1 MEPSI
6 LILYYLIMTTKTTK
20 APDVE
25 KGWEIKNRTYV
36 LTGNRSPISWTI
48 QTKHTA
54 RKPLLYFDEA
64 NGINREIRYATNQRS
79 LFVDEQD
86 GAVTLSHVMFLDGVL
101 YVPKEE
107 QNLQKL
113 LSLYHPEKNK
123 LWEEV
128 DEVQEAEDEI
138 DVLELELEALNLVNE
153 IDIEHLEAIMRTEL
167 GSTVASLSS
176 KELKRDAYRFAKSQP
191 QLFLELVQD
200 EDIKLR
206 NLANRAVEVGIL
218 QLTDDNTVFKFA
230 NGKKVLTVPFEQ
242 HPYAAL
248 AQYFKTDEGVDL
260 MKSITKKLS

>member
-1 MEPSI
+1 
-6 LILYYLIMTTKTTK
+6 MTTKTIK

-25 KGWEIKNRTYV
+25 KGWEIKDRTYV

-113 LSLYHPEKNK
+113 LSLYHPERNK

-191 QLFLELVQD
+191 VLFLELVQD

>member
-1 MEPSI
+1 
-6 LILYYLIMTTKTTK
+6 MTTKTTK

-64 NGINREIRYATNQRS
+64 TGINREIRYATNQRS
-79 LFVDEQD
+79 LFVDGQN

-113 LSLYHPEKNK
+113 LSLYHPERNK

-191 QLFLELVQD
+191 VLFLELVQD

>member
-1 MEPSI
+1 
-6 LILYYLIMTTKTTK
+6 MTTKTTK

-25 KGWEIKNRTYV
+25 KGWEIKDRTYV

-64 NGINREIRYATNQRS
+64 TGINREIRYATNQRS

-113 LSLYHPEKNK
+113 LSLYHPERNK

-191 QLFLELVQD
+191 VLFLELVQD

>member
-1 MEPSI
+1 
-6 LILYYLIMTTKTTK
+6 MTTKTTK

-25 KGWEIKNRTYV
+25 KGWEIKDRTYV

-64 NGINREIRYATNQRS
+64 TGINREIRYATNQRS
-79 LFVDEQD
+79 LFVDGQD

-113 LSLYHPEKNK
+113 LSLYHPERNK
-123 LWEEV
+123 LWEEI

-191 QLFLELVQD
+191 VLFLELVQD

>member
-1 MEPSI
+1 
-6 LILYYLIMTTKTTK
+6 MTTKTTK

-113 LSLYHPEKNK
+113 LSLYHPERNK
-123 LWEEV
+123 LWEEI

-191 QLFLELVQD
+191 VLFLELVQD

>member
-1 MEPSI
+1 MNATKTKIPSI
-6 LILYYLIMTTKTTK
+6 
-20 APDVE
+20 E
-25 KGWEIKNRTYV
+25 KNWEIKDRTYV
-36 LTGNRSPISWTI
+36 LANGKSPISWTI

-54 RKPLLYFDEA
+54 RKPLLWFDEET
-64 NGINREIRYATNQRS
+64 GINREIRYATNQRS

-86 GAVTLSHVMFLDGVL
+86 GTATLAHAVFLDGVM
-101 YVPKEE
+101 YVPKED

-113 LSLYHPEKNK
+113 LSLYHPQKDE
-123 LWEEV
+123 LWTEI
-128 DEVQEAEDEI
+128 DEVKEAKDEI
-138 DVLELELEALNLVNE
+138 DILELELEALNLVHE

-167 GSTVASLSS
+167 GSSVAKLSS
-176 KELKRDAYRFAKSQP
+176 KELKRDAYKFAKSNP
-191 QLFLELVQD
+191 NLFLELAED

>member
-1 MEPSI
+1 
-6 LILYYLIMTTKTTK
+6 MTTKTTK
-20 APDVE
+20 APDAE

-123 LWEEV
+123 LWEEI

-191 QLFLELVQD
+191 VLFLELVQD

>member
-1 MEPSI
+1 
-6 LILYYLIMTTKTTK
+6 MTTKTTK

-123 LWEEV
+123 LWEEI

-191 QLFLELVQD
+191 VLFLELVQD